1 MGLFFLFFRMDA
13 ALQLLQLVAWLH
25 AVFASKT
32 VIRANRKKAQ
42 ILFIK
47 YWVETILKVAGLT
60 AKPHICEG
68 TKNQSAIEFRL
79 LYISP
84 YNI

>member
-1 MGLFFLFFRMDA
+1 MDA
-13 ALQLLQLVAWLH
+13 VLQLLQLVAWLH

-47 YWVETILKVAGLT
+47 Y
-60 AKPHICEG
+60 
-68 TKNQSAIEFRL
+68 
-79 LYISP
+79 
-84 YNI
+84 